1 MSQKGLKLAV
11 KYSYRPFIL
20 GFCGPQKN
28 QYHKILTNYLLG
40 DKIKNDVIESI
51 LRQFVGAFP
60 YYVLIAWKN
69 KIKDVF
75 DHRVVEAYWLGNS
88 LLYKV
93 KRQDIGVMIIA
104 YFLRLGWI
112 DMKRAKEIIGLMPK
126 GVKPHHTFHVFFMGS
141 VTDTIQIKG
150 KAVDNCRIGWG
161 QVTKLKKDK
170 LSVKTNPLK
179 TKPKLKLSAK
189 KEINLAHEINFTQ
202 KIKKREIVSY
212 HWGMVVDKIN
222 KRQQNNLEKYTK
234 LNLKLYNASQK
245 K

>member
-40 DKIKNDVIESI
+40 AKVKNEAIEAI
-51 LRQFVGAFP
+51 LHQFVGAFP

-69 KIKDVF
+69 NIKDVF

-93 KRQDIGVMIIA
+93 KRQDIGVMIIT

-112 DMKRAKEIIGLMPK
+112 DMKRAKEIISSMPQ

-150 KAVDNCRIGWG
+150 RAIDRCRIGWG
-161 QVTKLKKDK
+161 EVTQV
-170 LSVKTNPLK
+170 
-179 TKPKLKLSAK
+179 K
-189 KEINLAHEINFTQ
+189 KEKLMIKANSLSSKSKLRLQAKEKFQLPYETNFTQ
-202 KIKKREIVSY
+202 KIKKGDRVTY

-222 KRQQNNLEKYTK
+222 KRQKKNLEKYTK